1 MQLFFVPLLPF
12 LFFPWLVS
20 FPAAIFGA
28 LAVRKFLAHAI
39 RDGATLSAA
48 ALVWAGYG
56 VYESWVQTQ
65 EPLPDIR
72 IDLLLAAPLLYA
84 ATYRGIVV
92 VLRGRRASKA
102 AE

>member
-1 MQLFFVPLLPF
+1 MHLLFVPLVPF

-28 LAVRKFLAHAI
+28 LSVRKFLARAM
-39 RDGATLSAA
+39 RDGAILAAA
-48 ALVWAGYG
+48 ALAWAGCG

-65 EPLPDIR
+65 EPMPDIR
-72 IDLLLAAPLLYA
+72 IDLLLAAPVLYA

-92 VLRGRRASKA
+92 VIRGRRRSKETA
-102 AE
+102 